1 MKTNDIKPNYS
12 ELARIYN
19 MDRRTIKKY
28 YFGFE
33 PKDKTTK
40 RVSKLDKYQDLIKS
54 KLAIPGTNKK
64 AVYMFIIMN
73 VDSDIGSYSNFRKY
87 ILKHHDELIPKNNE
101 VHLRFETE
109 MGLQLQFDWKG
120 PIKLYNK
127 HNEEFEFYIFL
138 LPFVHLDYIYLY
150 IVSL

>member
-40 RVSKLDKYQDLIKS
+40 RVSKLDKYQDLIK
-54 KLAIPGTNKK
+54 KVN
-64 AVYMFIIMN
+64 
-73 VDSDIGSYSNFRKY
+73 
-87 ILKHHDELIPKNNE
+87 
-101 VHLRFETE
+101 
-109 MGLQLQFDWKG
+109 
-120 PIKLYNK
+120 
-127 HNEEFEFYIFL
+127 
-138 LPFVHLDYIYLY
+138 
-150 IVSL
+150 